1 MPNRLYKYP
10 RTHHLQGSRFQLG
23 DDDLN
28 DIPREAIN
36 GRYVVIE
43 EKCDGANSAIS
54 FDKQGCIQLQSR
66 GHFLT
71 GGGREIH
78 FNLLKQWA
86 HALADRL
93 WPVLGTRYVMY
104 GEWIFAKHTI
114 FYDALPHYF
123 LEFDVLDTTSKTFL
137 STQKRRELLADLPIV
152 SVPVLFEGIVSAKLT
167 LDSLIGPSQY
177 IRSGHLQRLQQL
189 AQAQGLDVERT
200 YRETDP
206 SLLMEG
212 LYLKIEDDSA
222 TLERYKFI
230 RASFLQ
236 AVVEAEG
243 HWLQRPIIPNQLAP
257 GVDLF
262 A

>member
-1 MPNRLYKYP
+1 MPDRLYKYP
-10 RTHHLQGSRFQLG
+10 RTHHLHGSRFQPG
-23 DDDLN
+23 DDELN

-54 FDKQGCIQLQSR
+54 FDQQGRVQLQSR

-71 GGGREIH
+71 GGGREKH

-86 HALADRL
+86 NALADRL
-93 WPVLGTRYVMY
+93 WPVLGSRYVMY
-104 GEWIFAKHTI
+104 GEWVYAKHTI
-114 FYDALPHYF
+114 FYDSLPHYF
-123 LEFDVLDTTSKTFL
+123 LEFDVLDTTRDTFL
-137 STQKRRELLADLPIV
+137 STQKRRQLLAGLPIV
-152 SVPVLFEGIVSAKLT
+152 SVPVLFEGIISAKLA
-167 LDSLIGPSQY
+167 LDSLIGLSQY
-177 IRSGHLQRLQQL
+177 IQPGHLQRLQQL
-189 AQAQGLDVERT
+189 AEQQGLDVERIR
-200 YRETDP
+200 RETDP
-206 SLLMEG
+206 SQLMEG
-212 LYLKIEDDSA
+212 LYLKVEDASA